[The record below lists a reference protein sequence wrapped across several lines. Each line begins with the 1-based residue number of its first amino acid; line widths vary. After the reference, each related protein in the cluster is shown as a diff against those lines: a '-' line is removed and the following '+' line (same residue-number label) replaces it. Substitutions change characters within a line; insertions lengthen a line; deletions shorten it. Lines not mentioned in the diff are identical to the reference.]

1 MKEKKP
7 YGETYADSFQ
17 LGDIVEWNRWE
28 SDSEEWVNR
37 YGVIV
42 NIENQLIS
50 NRLVSISTVMPIES
64 PMQELE
70 FFSLSLRLISRAQE
84 ENEIFSG
91 SYSDIS

>member
-7 YGETYADSFQ
+7 YGETYADNFQ

-28 SDSEEWVNR
+28 PDSEEWVNR

-42 NIENQLIS
+42 KIENQLLS

-84 ENEIFSG
+84 KNEIFSG